1 MKVRSVALVGHQGAG
16 KTTLA
21 EAILYKTGV
30 TSRLGNLQEGTS
42 VLAFHP
48 EEVKRKISIRM
59 SVATTSFEDHRI
71 YLVDTPGFFDFEG
84 EVRMGLSLVDNAL
97 VVVDATSGVDVGTE
111 RTFQFAQEQRK
122 PRAFVVTKMG
132 ASDEVDWKGVVAQ
145 IREVFGNRAVP
156 FVYPVGVGSSFT
168 RVLPLLKADPETLPE
183 DAQAYRTE
191 LLEDVVEHSE
201 ELMERYLADEP
212 ISLEELEPV
221 IWSAMDAGELFPILF
236 VDSVTGVGV
245 EELLSFM
252 VHDFPGPDQANL
264 PVALRDGEEV
274 TLKPEPD
281 QPTVVYVGKVFYEPH
296 LGELFVVRVFQGT
309 VQGGM
314 ELLNVQ
320 AGQKERINQIYTLV
334 GKERTEVS
342 SLGPGEIGALVKLK
356 HTHVGHTLTAPDFPV
371 RIPEVAL
378 PEPLEAVAIVPQTKQ
393 DEEKVSNAL
402 HKLHEEDPTFSFGY
416 EPELK
421 QTVLRGLGETHL
433 DVLLSRLREEFG
445 VKVSTRPPRIPYR
458 ETIRKPAQGEG
469 KYVKQTGG
477 RGQYG
482 WCFIRIEPLPRG
494 GGYEWVD
501 EIFGGAI
508 PQNFRPAVEIGVK
521 KAMET
526 GVLAGVQVVDVKVT
540 LYDGKYHPVDSS
552 NLAFEIAGSLAF
564 KDAEAKADP
573 YLLEPVYYVEVTV
586 PEEYMGDVIGELNAR
601 RGRILGMDAVGKYQ
615 KIRAHVPLAEM
626 QGFGSRLRSLTKG
639 RGLYT
644 MRFDHYDEVPRDI
657 ATRVIAELKK
667 EREEER
673 S

>member
-1 MKVRSVALVGHQGAG
+1 MNVRSVALVGHQGSG

-21 EAILYKTGV
+21 EAILFKTGV
-30 TSRLGNLQEGTS
+30 TTRLGNLQEGTS
-42 VLAFHP
+42 TLAFHP
-48 EEVKRKISIRM
+48 EEVKRKISLRL

-84 EVRMGLSLVDNAL
+84 EVRLGLSLVDNAL

-111 RTFQFAQEQRK
+111 RTFQFAAEQNK

-132 ASDEVDWKGVVAQ
+132 AGDVDWQGVVAQ

-156 FVYPVGVGSSFT
+156 FVYPVGSGEGFKG
-168 RVLPLLKADPETLPE
+168 VLPLLKADPETLPE
-183 DAQAYRTE
+183 EAQAYRTE

-201 ELMERYLADEP
+201 ELMEKYLADEP

-221 IWSAMDAGELFPILF
+221 IWKAMDAGELFPILF
-236 VDSVTGVGV
+236 VDSLSGVGV
-245 EELLSFM
+245 EELLRFI

-264 PVALRDGEEV
+264 PEAEKDGEKV
-274 TLKPEPD
+274 SLNADPEA
-281 QPTVVYVGKVFYEPH
+281 PTVAYVGKVFYEPH
-296 LGELFVVRVFQGT
+296 LGELYVIRVFQGT
-309 VQGGM
+309 LRAGS

-320 AGQKERINQIYTLV
+320 AGQKERINQVYELV
-334 GKERTEVS
+334 GKERKEVDA
-342 SLGPGEIGALVKLK
+342 LPPGAIGALVKLK
-356 HTHVGHTLTAPDFPV
+356 HTKVGHTLAAPDFPV
-371 RIPEVAL
+371 AIPAPAL
-378 PEPLEAVAIVPQTKQ
+378 PEPLEAVAIVPETKQ

-402 HKLHEEDPTFSFGY
+402 HKLNEEDPTFTFGY

-421 QTVLRGLGETHL
+421 QTILRGLGETHL
-433 DVLLSRLREEFG
+433 DVILSRLREEFG

-508 PQNFRPAVEIGVK
+508 PQNFRPAVETGVK
-521 KAMET
+521 KAMES
-526 GVLAGVQVVDVKVT
+526 GVLAGVKVVDVKVT

-564 KDAEAKADP
+564 KDAEGKADP
-573 YLLEPVYYVEVTV
+573 YLLEPVYYVEVVV
-586 PEEYMGDVIGELNAR
+586 PEAYMGDVMGELNAR
-601 RGRILGMDAVGKYQ
+601 RGRILGMEAEGKYQ
-615 KIRAHVPLAEM
+615 RIKAHVPLAEM

-644 MRFDHYDEVPRDI
+644 MRFDHYDEVPREI
-657 ATRVIAELKK
+657 AARVVELLKK
-667 EREEER
+667 EREEE

>member
-1 MKVRSVALVGHQGAG
+1 MNVRSVALVGHQGSG

-21 EAILYKTGV
+21 EAILFKTGV
-30 TSRLGNLQEGTS
+30 TTRLGNLQEGTS
-42 VLAFHP
+42 TLAFHP
-48 EEVKRKISIRM
+48 EEVKRKISLRL

-84 EVRMGLSLVDNAL
+84 EVRLGLSLVDNAL

-111 RTFQFAQEQRK
+111 RTFQFAAEQNK

-132 ASDEVDWKGVVAQ
+132 AGDVDWQGVVAQ

-156 FVYPVGVGSSFT
+156 FVYPVGSGEGFKG
-168 RVLPLLKADPETLPE
+168 VLPLLKADPETLPE
-183 DAQAYRTE
+183 EAQAYRTE

-201 ELMERYLADEP
+201 ELMEKYLADEP

-221 IWSAMDAGELFPILF
+221 IWKAMDAGELFPILF
-236 VDSVTGVGV
+236 VDSLSGVGV
-245 EELLSFM
+245 EELLRFI

-264 PVALRDGEEV
+264 PEAEKDGEKV
-274 TLKPEPD
+274 SLNADPEA
-281 QPTVVYVGKVFYEPH
+281 PTVAYVGKVFYEPH
-296 LGELFVVRVFQGT
+296 LGELYVVRVFQGT
-309 VQGGM
+309 LRAGS

-320 AGQKERINQIYTLV
+320 AGQKERINQVYELV
-334 GKERTEVS
+334 GKERKEVDA
-342 SLGPGEIGALVKLK
+342 LPPGAIGALVKLK
-356 HTHVGHTLTAPDFPV
+356 HTKVGHTLAAPDFPV
-371 RIPEVAL
+371 AIPAPAL
-378 PEPLEAVAIVPQTKQ
+378 PEPLEAVAIVPETKQ

-402 HKLHEEDPTFSFGY
+402 HKLNEEDPTFTFGY

-421 QTVLRGLGETHL
+421 QTILRGLGETHL
-433 DVLLSRLREEFG
+433 DVILSRLREEFG

-508 PQNFRPAVEIGVK
+508 PQNFRPAVETGVK
-521 KAMET
+521 KAMES
-526 GVLAGVQVVDVKVT
+526 GVLAGVKVVDVKVT

-564 KDAEAKADP
+564 KDAEGKADP
-573 YLLEPVYYVEVTV
+573 YLLEPVYYVEVVV
-586 PEEYMGDVIGELNAR
+586 PEAYMGDVMGELNAR
-601 RGRILGMDAVGKYQ
+601 RGRILGMEAEGKYQ
-615 KIRAHVPLAEM
+615 RIKAHVPLAEM

-644 MRFDHYDEVPRDI
+644 MRFDHYDEVPREI
-657 ATRVIAELKK
+657 AARVVELLKK
-667 EREEER
+667 EREEE

>member
-1 MKVRSVALVGHQGAG
+1 MSVRSVAFVGHQGSG

-21 EAILYKTGV
+21 EAILFKTGV
-30 TSRLGNLQEGTS
+30 TTRLGNLQEGTS
-42 VLAFHP
+42 TLAFHP
-48 EEVKRKISIRM
+48 EEVKRKISLRM
-59 SVATTSFEDHRI
+59 SVATTSFENHRI

-84 EVRMGLSLVDNAL
+84 EVRLGLSLVDNAL

-111 RTFQFAQEQRK
+111 RTFQFAAQMNK

-132 ASDEVDWKGVVAQ
+132 AGEVDWRGVVEQ
-145 IREVFGNRAVP
+145 IRDVFGNRAVP
-156 FVYPVGVGSSFT
+156 FVYPTGSGDAFT
-168 RVLPLLKADPETLPE
+168 EVLPLLKADPESLPE
-183 DAQAYRTE
+183 EARAYRTE

-201 ELMERYLADEP
+201 ALMEKYLADEP
-212 ISLEELEPV
+212 ISLDELEPV
-221 IWSAMDAGELFPILF
+221 IWKAMDAGELFPILF
-236 VDSVTGVGV
+236 VDSVSGVGV
-245 EELLSFM
+245 EELLRFI

-264 PVALRDGEEV
+264 PEAEKDGEKVALNAD
-274 TLKPEPD
+274 PD
-281 QPTVVYVGKVFYEPH
+281 APTVAYVGKVFYEPH
-296 LGELFVVRVFQGT
+296 LGELYVVRVFQGT
-309 VQGGM
+309 LRAGS

-320 AGQKERINQIYTLV
+320 AGQKERINQVYELV
-334 GKERTEVS
+334 GKERKEVEALS
-342 SLGPGEIGALVKLK
+342 PGAIGALVKLK
-356 HTHVGHTLTAPDFPV
+356 HTRVGHTLASPDFPV
-371 RIPEVAL
+371 RLPAPAL
-378 PEPLEAVAIVPQTKQ
+378 PEPLEAVAIVPETKQ

-402 HKLHEEDPTFSFGY
+402 HKLNEEDPTFTFGY

-421 QTVLRGLGETHL
+421 QTILRGLGETHL
-433 DVLLSRLREEFG
+433 DVILSRLREEFG

-508 PQNFRPAVEIGVK
+508 PQNFRPAVETGVK
-521 KAMET
+521 KAMES
-526 GVLAGVQVVDVKVT
+526 GVLAGVKVVDVKVT

-573 YLLEPVYYVEVTV
+573 YLLEPVYAVEVVV
-586 PEEYMGDVIGELNAR
+586 PEAYMGDVMGELNAR
-601 RGRILGMDAVGKYQ
+601 RGRILGMEAEGKYQ
-615 KIRAHVPLAEM
+615 RIKAHVPLAEM

-644 MRFDHYDEVPRDI
+644 MRFDHYDEVPREI
-657 ATRVIAELKK
+657 AARVVEQLKK
-667 EREEER
+667 EREEE

>member
-1 MKVRSVALVGHQGAG
+1 MSVRSVAFVGHQGSG

-21 EAILYKTGV
+21 EAILFKTGV
-30 TSRLGNLQEGTS
+30 TTRLGNLQEGTS
-42 VLAFHP
+42 TLAFHP
-48 EEVKRKISIRM
+48 EEVKRKISLRM
-59 SVATTSFEDHRI
+59 SVATTSFENHRI

-84 EVRMGLSLVDNAL
+84 EVRLGLSLVDNAL

-111 RTFQFAQEQRK
+111 RTFQFAAQMNK

-132 ASDEVDWKGVVAQ
+132 AGEVDWRGVVEQ
-145 IREVFGNRAVP
+145 IRDVFGNRAVP
-156 FVYPVGVGSSFT
+156 FVYPTGSGDAFT
-168 RVLPLLKADPETLPE
+168 EVLPLLKADPESLPE
-183 DAQAYRTE
+183 EARAYRTE

-201 ELMERYLADEP
+201 ALMEKYLADEP
-212 ISLEELEPV
+212 ISLDELEPV
-221 IWSAMDAGELFPILF
+221 IWKAMDAGELFPILF
-236 VDSVTGVGV
+236 VDSVSGVGV
-245 EELLSFM
+245 EELLRFI

-264 PVALRDGEEV
+264 PEAEKDGEKVALNAD
-274 TLKPEPD
+274 PD
-281 QPTVVYVGKVFYEPH
+281 APTVAYVGKVFYEPH
-296 LGELFVVRVFQGT
+296 LGELYVVRVFQGT
-309 VQGGM
+309 LRAGS

-320 AGQKERINQIYTLV
+320 AGQKERINQVYELV
-334 GKERTEVS
+334 GKERKEVEA
-342 SLGPGEIGALVKLK
+342 LYPGAIGALVKLK
-356 HTHVGHTLTAPDFPV
+356 HTRVGHTLASPDFPA
-371 RIPEVAL
+371 RLPAPAL
-378 PEPLEAVAIVPQTKQ
+378 PEPLEAVAIVPETKQ

-402 HKLHEEDPTFSFGY
+402 HKLNEEDPTFTFGY

-421 QTVLRGLGETHL
+421 QTILRGLGETHL
-433 DVLLSRLREEFG
+433 DVILSRLREEFG

-508 PQNFRPAVEIGVK
+508 PQNFRPAVETGVK
-521 KAMET
+521 KAMES
-526 GVLAGVQVVDVKVT
+526 GVLAGVKVVDVKVT

-573 YLLEPVYYVEVTV
+573 YLLEPVYAVEVVV
-586 PEEYMGDVIGELNAR
+586 PEAYMGDVMGELNAR
-601 RGRILGMDAVGKYQ
+601 RGRILGMEAEGKYQ
-615 KIRAHVPLAEM
+615 RIKAHVPLAEM

-644 MRFDHYDEVPRDI
+644 MRFDHYDEVPREI
-657 ATRVIAELKK
+657 AARVVEQLKK
-667 EREEER
+667 EREEE